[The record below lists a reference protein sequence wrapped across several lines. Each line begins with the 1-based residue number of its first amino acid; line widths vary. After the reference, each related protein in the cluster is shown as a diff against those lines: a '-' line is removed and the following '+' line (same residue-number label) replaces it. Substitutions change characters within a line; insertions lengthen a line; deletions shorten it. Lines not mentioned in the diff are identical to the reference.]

1 MDVLAGAEVASY
13 VAGKTTGA
21 SDAKPFEVLDPWTGQ
36 MALRVLPGTA
46 TAVADAISAA
56 MAAFKANVGASSAS
70 RIAWLEGAAEKLER
84 REERIVEMMIAHVGK
99 PRRAA
104 QFEVRRSAAFIRGCA
119 RHVHGLGGETLP
131 LDTVPAGAG
140 LFGFTRRV
148 PYGVVAAVTPFNAP
162 SNLLLQKV
170 APALATGNAVVVK
183 PCLEGSAIAVEIA
196 QAFQEGGLPDG
207 LMNVVTGDREEALA
221 LAAHPQTALVSLTG
235 GTAAGE
241 ALSKAAG
248 AKPFVAELG
257 GNSPNLVCG
266 DADIDDAVR
275 RITPS
280 AFEASGQQCI
290 STQRIIVET
299 SVFDEFTDRFLAA
312 TAKLKVGDPRDE
324 KTDLGPVVSARA
336 ADRIEAMIEAARAQG
351 ARILCGPD
359 REGCTIR
366 PTIIAEPPPDA
377 RVITEEVFGPVAVL
391 LRAADVDDALRIAN
405 DSSFG
410 LQGSCFTSSLDTAFR
425 VSERLNCG
433 SVWINEASRFRLDNY
448 PFGGMGR
455 SGFGREGIRY
465 AMEEFTQWK
474 FTGIRFPQSR

>member
-13 VAGKTTGA
+13 VAGKTMGA
-21 SDAKPFEVLDPWTGQ
+21 LDAKPYEIPNPWTGQ
-36 MALRVLPGTA
+36 MALQVLPGTV

-56 MAAFKANVGASSAS
+56 MAAFNANLGASSAS
-70 RIAWLEGAAEKLER
+70 RIAWLEGAAEMLER
-84 REERIVEMMIAHVGK
+84 REERIVEMMIAHIGK

-119 RHVHGLGGETLP
+119 RHVHELGGETLP

-148 PYGVVAAVTPFNAP
+148 PYGVVAAITPFNAP

-170 APALATGNAVVVK
+170 APALATGNAVIVK

-196 QAFQEGGLPDG
+196 QAFQDGGLPDG
-207 LMNVVTGDREEALA
+207 LLNVVTGDREEALA

-299 SVFDEFTDRFLAA
+299 RVFDEFTDKFLAA
-312 TAKLKVGDPRDE
+312 TTKLRVGDPSDE

-351 ARILCGPD
+351 ARILCGPE

-405 DSSFG
+405 ESSFG